1 MMWRR
6 SFAKSNIRC
15 GLSGPAQIL
24 RNTPER
30 AELKPVHDTPRRF
43 MPITPTV
50 DMREVGAEK
59 G

>member
-6 SFAKSNIRC
+6 SFAKNNIRG
-15 GLSGPAQIL
+15 GLSDPAQIL

-30 AELKPVHDTPRRF
+30 AELKPVHDAPRRF
-43 MPITPTV
+43 MPMTPTV
-50 DMREVGAEK
+50 DKREVGAEK